1 MKDVDV
7 AFWADL
13 VGNAT
18 RQSMANLSQMVEQ
31 EIDIRT
37 FRLTQMPVAAIT
49 RLMDSPETETV
60 GIYLTVSG
68 SAEGHILLMYD
79 PPMAYGFVD
88 LLMDQA
94 PGTTHSLGEMEQSA
108 LEELGNIVG
117 SSFLNALANATGL
130 TLMPSPPQLIM
141 DMAGALLD
149 SLAADILLTQD
160 EAFVAE
166 ADYRAAD
173 RDIAGQFYV
182 IPTQDLLGVILER
195 RSAA

>member
-7 AFWADL
+7 AFWANL
-13 VGNAT
+13 VGNVT
-18 RQSMANLSQMVEQ
+18 RQAMANLSQMVGQ
-31 EIDIRT
+31 EIDIRS
-37 FRLTQMPVAAIT
+37 FRLTHMPVAAIT
-49 RLMDSPETETV
+49 RLMDSPENETV

-68 SAEGHILLMYD
+68 SADGHILLMYD
-79 PPMAYGFVD
+79 PAMAYGFVD
-88 LLMDQA
+88 LLMGQA
-94 PGTTHSLGEMEQSA
+94 QETTRLLGEIEESA

-130 TLMPSPPQLIM
+130 TLMPSPPKLVR

-149 SLAADILLTQD
+149 TIAADILLTQD

-166 ADYRAAD
+166 AAYHVAGH
-173 RDIAGQFYV
+173 DISGRFFV

-195 RSAA
+195 RPAA